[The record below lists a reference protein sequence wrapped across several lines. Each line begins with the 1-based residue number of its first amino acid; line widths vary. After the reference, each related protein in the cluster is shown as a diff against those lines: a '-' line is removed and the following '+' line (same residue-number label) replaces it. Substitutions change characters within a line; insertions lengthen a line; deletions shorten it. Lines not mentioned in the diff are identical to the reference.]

1 MNELSE
7 VCVSCDT
14 DNKFKNKLDIT
25 RRHKMGFLNITMD
38 QIDPRDCIS
47 LKSNG
52 YTSHGVATG
61 YNVNKIL

>member
-1 MNELSE
+1 MNS
-7 VCVSCDT
+7 V
-14 DNKFKNKLDIT
+14 KFASRVTPIINSKTELDIT